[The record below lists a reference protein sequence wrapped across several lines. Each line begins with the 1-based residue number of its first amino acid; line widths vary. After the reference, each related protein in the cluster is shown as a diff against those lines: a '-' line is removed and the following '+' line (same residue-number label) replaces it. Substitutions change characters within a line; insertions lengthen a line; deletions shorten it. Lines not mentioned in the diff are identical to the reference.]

1 MTIPNSI
8 PSRSHISLLE
18 LLQDIAQHV
27 RIEENGSIS
36 HSVHGQV
43 QPDDRFESL
52 PPILQQRF
60 LSLQL
65 RNFLYDIYFS
75 GTRTH
80 ATETCCF
87 ADTARGDTPLE
98 NNRAWGINLDFFTA
112 LRENNSGQGFGDP
125 DWLVIGQD
133 EDGLVAVQKQ
143 ELTLYLIPG
152 QHLYPLEQSTAI
164 GATVTVKMPH
174 NRLQNGCYI
183 AVGDAGLIEPEDTEQ
198 RVNIFFN
205 LVAEGAASVM
215 QIMTTHLNTLQ
226 IPFTFKL
233 PYDPLDYDRQDTAI
247 LCFHKPQYP
256 LVWQAL
262 NAIYGQTRSHFRAA
276 VPFCTKPL
284 APGIALAEEPD
295 SKFSAQETFGTH
307 RCQLIA
313 NGLLEAQGEGAIE
326 FRLVAILNQFYEA
339 ALELEY
345 AHLNAGAEDIYEPLT
360 PPSPT

>member
-1 MTIPNSI
+1 MNIPDRIPSQSSI
-8 PSRSHISLLE
+8 PLIE
-18 LLQDIAQHV
+18 ILQDIAQHV
-27 RIEENGSIS
+27 HIEEDGSIC
-36 HSVHGQV
+36 HTIHGQV
-43 QPDDRFESL
+43 QPDDRFETL

-75 GTRTH
+75 GSRMNPVDSID
-80 ATETCCF
+80 A
-87 ADTARGDTPLE
+87 PLE
-98 NNRAWGINLDFFTA
+98 NNRAWGINLDFFTT

-143 ELTLYLIPG
+143 ELTLYLIPE
-152 QHLYPLEQSTAI
+152 QHLYPLEQSTEI

-183 AVGDAGLIEPEDTEQ
+183 AIGDAGVIELEDTEQ

-215 QIMTTHLNTLQ
+215 QHITTHLNTLQ

-247 LCFHKPQYP
+247 LCFHKSQYP

-262 NAIYGQTRSHFRAA
+262 NAIYPQARSHFRAA

-295 SKFSAQETFGTH
+295 SKFSAQENFGTH

-326 FRLVAILNQFYEA
+326 FRLVAILNQFYQA

-345 AHLNAGAEDIYEPLT
+345 AHLNAGSEDIYEPLT
-360 PPSPT
+360 LPSLA

>member
-1 MTIPNSI
+1 MTIPHPI
-8 PSRSHISLLE
+8 PSQSSTSLLE
-18 LLQDIAQHV
+18 ILQDIAQHV
-27 RIEENGSIS
+27 HIEEDGIIR

-43 QPDDRFESL
+43 QPDDRFEAL

-75 GTRTH
+75 GSRTH
-80 ATETCCF
+80 PTDAL
-87 ADTARGDTPLE
+87 DTPLE

-112 LRENNSGQGFGDP
+112 LRQNNSGQGFGDP
-125 DWLVIGQD
+125 DWVVIGQD
-133 EDGLVAVQKQ
+133 DDGLVAVQKQ
-143 ELTLYLIPG
+143 ELTLYLIPE
-152 QHLYPLEQSTAI
+152 QHLYPIEQSTARCFADAARV
-164 GATVTVKMPH
+164 GTTVTVKMPH

-183 AVGDAGLIEPEDTEQ
+183 AVGDAGLIEPEDTEP

-247 LCFHKPQYP
+247 LSFYKPQYP
-256 LVWQAL
+256 KVWQAL
-262 NAIYGQTRSHFRAA
+262 NALYPQARSHFRAT

-313 NGLLEAQGEGAIE
+313 NGLLEAQGERAIE

-345 AHLNAGAEDIYEPLT
+345 AHLNAGSEDIYEPLT
-360 PPSPT
+360 LPSHP